1 MQRHSRVKEADM
13 VAFESRSRKRSRTRR
28 TTTYC
33 RSERP
38 PAPAQRRGARLIVR
52 SSPDIVQARQFAR
65 ELATEMGFS
74 GSDVTR
80 IASAISEVARNILDY
95 AREGEIA
102 FQSLQHGKGLQITAR
117 DNGPGIPDVPLAME
131 YGYSS
136 TNGLGV
142 GLPGARWL
150 MDEFYIQS
158 APGKGTVVTMTKWL
172 A

>member
-1 MQRHSRVKEADM
+1 M
-13 VAFESRSRKRSRTRR
+13 VAIESRSRKRSRTRR
-28 TTTYC
+28 RGNGC
-33 RSERP
+33 RSEQTP
-38 PAPAQRRGARLIVR
+38 LPAEKKGARLIVR

-65 ELATEMGFS
+65 EFATEMGFS

-80 IASAISEVARNILDY
+80 IASAISEITRNILDY

-102 FQSLQHGKGLQITAR
+102 FESVQHGRGLQITAR
-117 DNGPGIPDVPLAME
+117 DYGPGIPDVSLAMQ

-136 TNGLGV
+136 GNGLGV

-150 MDEFYIQS
+150 MDEFNIQS

>member
-1 MQRHSRVKEADM
+1 M
-13 VAFESRSRKRSRTRR
+13 VAIESRSRKRSRTRR
-28 TTTYC
+28 RGNGC
-33 RSERP
+33 RSEQTP
-38 PAPAQRRGARLIVR
+38 LPAEKKGARLIVR

-65 ELATEMGFS
+65 EFATEMGFS

-80 IASAISEVARNILDY
+80 IASAISEITRNILDY

-102 FQSLQHGKGLQITAR
+102 FESVQHGRGLQITAR
-117 DNGPGIPDVPLAME
+117 DHGPGIPDVSLAMQ

-136 TNGLGV
+136 GNGLGV

-150 MDEFYIQS
+150 MDEFNIQS

>member
-1 MQRHSRVKEADM
+1 M
-13 VAFESRSRKRSRTRR
+13 VAIQHRTRKTSR
-28 TTTYC
+28 ARRRGIAC
-33 RSERP
+33 RSEP
-38 PAPAQRRGARLIVR
+38 TPLPAEKKGARLIVR
-52 SSPDIVQARQFAR
+52 SSPDIVQARQLAR

-80 IASAISEVARNILDY
+80 IASAISEIARNILDY

-102 FQSLQHGKGLQITAR
+102 FQSLPQGRGLQITAR
-117 DNGPGIPDVPLAME
+117 DHGPGIPDVSLAMQ

-136 TNGLGV
+136 GNGLGV

-150 MDEFYIQS
+150 MDEFNIQS

>member
-1 MQRHSRVKEADM
+1 M
-13 VAFESRSRKRSRTRR
+13 VAIESRQRKRPRTRR
-28 TTTYC
+28 RATTNC
-33 RSERP
+33 RSELPTP
-38 PAPAQRRGARLIVR
+38 PSPRKGARLIVR
-52 SSPDIVQARQFAR
+52 SSPDIIQARQLAR
-65 ELATEMGFS
+65 EMATEMGFG

-102 FQSLQHGKGLQITAR
+102 FETVQQGKGLMITAR
-117 DNGPGIPDVPLAME
+117 DRGPGIPDVSLAMQ

-136 TNGLGV
+136 ANGLGV

-150 MDEFYIQS
+150 MDEFNIHS

-172 A
+172 V

>member
-1 MQRHSRVKEADM
+1 M
-13 VAFESRSRKRSRTRR
+13 VAIESRSRKRSRPRR
-28 TTTYC
+28 RGTGC
-33 RSERP
+33 RSEQTP
-38 PAPAQRRGARLIVR
+38 LPAEKKGARLIVR

-65 ELATEMGFS
+65 EFATEMGFS

-80 IASAISEVARNILDY
+80 IASAISEITRNILDY

-102 FQSLQHGKGLQITAR
+102 FESVQHGRGLQITAR
-117 DNGPGIPDVPLAME
+117 DYGPGIPDVSLAMQ

-136 TNGLGV
+136 GNGLGV

-150 MDEFYIQS
+150 MDEFNIQS